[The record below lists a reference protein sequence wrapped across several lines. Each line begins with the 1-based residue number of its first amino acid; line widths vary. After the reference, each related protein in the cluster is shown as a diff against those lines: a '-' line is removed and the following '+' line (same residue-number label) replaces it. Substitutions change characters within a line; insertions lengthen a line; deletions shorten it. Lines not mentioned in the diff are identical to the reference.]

1 MVITY
6 SLTQRELMDRILT
19 VNEQH
24 ELRVLELVEEH
35 DKITQRGV
43 ATELEIAV
51 GMANALIKRL
61 VHKGYIKVKDAPS
74 RRYGYY
80 ITPEGFMEKGR
91 LVSKYIANSFKLFGE
106 ARRDYEAI
114 ACQISAG
121 QITGICCVGTGEVM
135 EIAQMV
141 FAAHN
146 IEVVCILDVLAYDD
160 QEQFQNFAD
169 IPKEIV
175 SRIGCLVITETRRPH
190 KAFEIM
196 ASCHCSKKILAPAF
210 MKINKSN
217 FQSDGI

>member
-1 MVITY
+1 
-6 SLTQRELMDRILT
+6 MDRNLS
-19 VNEQH
+19 VHEQH
-24 ELRVLELVEEH
+24 ELRVLELVEER

-61 VHKGYIKVKDAPS
+61 VLKGYIKVKDAPS

-91 LVSKYIANSFKLFGE
+91 LVSKYIANSFKFFGE
-106 ARRDYEAI
+106 ARRDYNAI

-121 QITGICCVGTGEVM
+121 QVTGVCCVGTGEVM

-141 FAAHN
+141 FATHN
-146 IEVVCILDVLAYDD
+146 IEVVCVLDVLAHEG
-160 QEQFQNFAD
+160 QRHFQSYSD
-169 IPKEIV
+169 IPMDMI

-190 KAFEIM
+190 KVFEIVSS
-196 ASCHCSKKILAPAF
+196 ALVDKEILAPAF
-210 MKINKSN
+210 MKISN
-217 FQSDGI
+217 SNNQPGRE